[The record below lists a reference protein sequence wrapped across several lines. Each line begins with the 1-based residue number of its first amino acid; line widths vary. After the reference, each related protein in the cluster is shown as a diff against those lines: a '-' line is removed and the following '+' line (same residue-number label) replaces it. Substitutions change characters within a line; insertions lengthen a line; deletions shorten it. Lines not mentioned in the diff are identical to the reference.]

1 MEGGIDKASGT
12 TIPAS
17 AGVVLRAVAQV
28 LFFFEGHPG
37 RPPAASLQT
46 LPKSEHPREAD
57 FFLN

>member
-28 LFFFEGHPG
+28 LFFLRATRDVPLPPLSRPSRNLSIRG
-37 RPPAASLQT
+37 RLI
-46 LPKSEHPREAD
+46 
-57 FFLN
+57 FF